1 MQIRFLICKLDR
13 CSSNISIL
21 KIELT
26 FNVSLKLKGLDLH
39 IISYNKYTIK
49 DWSGSSYMHYF
60 KSFKGFLLLV
70 SKVLQYQKEMFPN
83 VEFRVQNS
91 FPSKWESWINN
102 RRALSILINDIEP
115 VRLNILVPEL
125 SYALTGGP
133 LSILRFARLAV
144 KAGIKVRLI
153 NYSDGG
159 ISFEQLATHLKK
171 YEGLE
176 DFGEHVEHVWNA
188 ITTLINT
195 NSRDIFMGTVYYTAS
210 VASATQKL
218 LKNPNIIY
226 FIQDYECI
234 FFPHD
239 SDLIEVAE
247 TYDAPHFAIFS
258 TEFLREYFR
267 VKKLGVYRE
276 NQSVGDERSF
286 ASMPAIKPA
295 GFR

>member
-1 MQIRFLICKLDR
+1 VTSYEKSLNVIFFILLIKVQKYEKKIIP
-13 CSSNISIL
+13 NI
-21 KIELT
+21 
-26 FNVSLKLKGLDLH
+26 
-39 IISYNKYTIK
+39 
-49 DWSGSSYMHYF
+49 
-60 KSFKGFLLLV
+60 
-70 SKVLQYQKEMFPN
+70 
-83 VEFRVQNS
+83 EFRPLDS
-91 FPSKWESWINN
+91 IKTKWESWINN
-102 RRALSILINDIEP
+102 RRALPIRINDTEP
-115 VRLNILVPEL
+115 VRLNIIIPGLT
-125 SYALTGGP
+125 YALTGGP

-153 NYSDGG
+153 NYSEGG
-159 ISFEQLATHLKK
+159 ITFEQLATHLKK

-176 DFGEHVEHVWNA
+176 DFGEHIEHAWPVIA
-188 ITTLINT
+188 PINT
-195 NSRDIFMGTVYYTAS
+195 NSHDLFMGTVYFTAS

-247 TYDAPHFAIFS
+247 SYDIPHFAIFS

-267 VKKLGVYRE
+267 VKKLGVYR
-276 NQSVGDERSF
+276 QSQSLGDERSF

-295 GFR
+295 SFG